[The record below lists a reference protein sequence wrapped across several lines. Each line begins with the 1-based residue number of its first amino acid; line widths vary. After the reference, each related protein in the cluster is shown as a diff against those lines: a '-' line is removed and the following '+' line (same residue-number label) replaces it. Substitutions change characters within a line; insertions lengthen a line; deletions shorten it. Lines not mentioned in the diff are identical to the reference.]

1 MPSKY
6 EYQQHPHAT
15 TRAERGPAVAK
26 KKVGSKLSLNERIGL
41 VITKSVGSMWAAYL
55 FACLSLVSLPAALAS
70 GNEIIIVSWIAQTF
84 LQLVLLP
91 VIIVGQNQQTARAEM
106 RAEATYKD
114 ATALL
119 HEVQQLQ
126 QHLAHQDAELQRL
139 REDLGKNLGK

>member
-1 MPSKY
+1 MAKY
-6 EYQQHPHAT
+6 QYQQHPHTQTREHQPASKAIAGFNNRLGSWIT
-15 TRAERGPAVAK
+15 T
-26 KKVGSKLSLNERIGL
+26 KVG
-41 VITKSVGSMWAAYL
+41 TMWAAYA
-55 FACLSLVSLPAALAS
+55 FAALALIS
-70 GNEIIIVSWIAQTF
+70 LPSAISTGEVRVIVDWIAQTF
-84 LQLVLLP
+84 LQLVLVS

-139 REDLGKNLGK
+139 REDLGKDLGK